1 MKFKVLFFTFL
12 LLANAPLLAGDS
24 ADSPAL
30 KDTVILVIRHAEK
43 PDSGSG
49 LSPLGEQRAQLYVN
63 YFKNLTE
70 DSTPLK
76 PDYIFATAD
85 SKGSHRPRLTVE
97 PTAKALGLAID
108 NRFGDKDFQ
117 KLADEIRSKPHG
129 HVILIAWHHGEI
141 PKLAQALGADANKL
155 VPDATWPPDVF
166 GWLIELRYD
175 AAGHLVESR
184 RINEKLLPDDDHNA
198 PGKS

>member
-1 MKFKVLFFTFL
+1 MKFKQLFCISL
-12 LLANAPLLAGDS
+12 LLATSPLLASDTQ
-24 ADSPAL
+24 DSPAL

-43 PDSGSG
+43 PDSGFG

-63 YFKNLTE
+63 YFKNFTI

-108 NRFGDKDFQ
+108 NRFSDKDFQ

-129 HVILIAWHHGEI
+129 RVILIAWHHGEI
-141 PKLAQALGADANKL
+141 PQLVQALGADANKL
-155 VPDATWPPDVF
+155 IPDAKWPNEVF

-175 AAGHLVESR
+175 ANGHLVENR
-184 RINEKLLPDDDHNA
+184 CINEKLMPDDDNKP

>member
-1 MKFKVLFFTFL
+1 MKFKQLFCISL
-12 LLANAPLLAGDS
+12 LLATSPLLASDTQ
-24 ADSPAL
+24 DSPAL
-30 KDTVILVIRHAEK
+30 KNTVILVIRHAEK
-43 PDSGSG
+43 PDSGFS

-63 YFKNLTE
+63 YFKNLTV

-108 NRFGDKDFQ
+108 NRFSDKDFQ

-129 HVILIAWHHGEI
+129 QVMLIAWHHGEI
-141 PKLAQALGADANKL
+141 PELVHALGADADKL
-155 VPDATWPPDVF
+155 IPDAKWPNEVF

-175 AAGHLVESR
+175 ANGHLVESR
-184 RINEKLLPDDDHNA
+184 CINEKLMPDDDNKP

>member
-1 MKFKVLFFTFL
+1 MKFKQLFCISL
-12 LLANAPLLAGDS
+12 LLATSPLLASDTQ
-24 ADSPAL
+24 DSPAL

-43 PDSGSG
+43 PDSGFG

-63 YFKNLTE
+63 YFKNFTI

-108 NRFGDKDFQ
+108 NRFSDKDFQ

-129 HVILIAWHHGEI
+129 RVILIAWHHGEI
-141 PKLAQALGADANKL
+141 PQLVQALGADANKL
-155 VPDATWPPDVF
+155 IPDAKWPTDVF

-175 AAGHLVESR
+175 AAGHLVENR
-184 RINEKLLPDDDHNA
+184 CINEKLMPDDDNKP